1 MEEELELPKDPQLQT
16 ISINLPK
23 DLVRR
28 VQTLA
33 FHEEFSAS
41 SIVEKSLEMFLG
53 QASEGDLADRLRG
66 LGATLR
72 RA

>member
-1 MEEELELPKDPQLQT
+1 MPKDPKLQT
-16 ISINLPK
+16 ISVNLPR

-28 VQTLA
+28 VQSLG
-33 FHEEFSAS
+33 FHQELSSS
-41 SIVEKSLEMFLG
+41 SIVEQALVMFMDDE
-53 QASEGDLADRLRG
+53 SEEQLAERLRS

>member
-1 MEEELELPKDPQLQT
+1 MPKDPQLQT
-16 ISINLPK
+16 ISVNLPR

-28 VQTLA
+28 VQSLG
-33 FHEEFSAS
+33 FHQELSSS
-41 SIVEKSLEMFLG
+41 SIVE
-53 QASEGDLADRLRG
+53 QALILFMGDDTEERLAERLRR